1 MPFKQPYTHPYNE
14 QAVRASAP
22 AVSGVYG
29 IYSRHGSEQDW
40 IYVGESQDIQARLI
54 EHLQGK
60 GPEDACIRS
69 YSPTSFTYE
78 AVEEKRRV
86 GRQDELILELHPVC
100 NEKLG

>member
-1 MPFKQPYTHPYNE
+1 MPFKQPYSHAYSEPS
-14 QAVRASAP
+14 VRASAP

-29 IYSRHGSEQDW
+29 IYCRRGSEQDW
-40 IYVGESQDIQARLI
+40 IYVGESQDILGRLL

-60 GPEDACIRS
+60 GPEDACIVS
-69 YSPTSFTYE
+69 HSPTSFTYE

-86 GRQDELILELHPVC
+86 ARQDELILELHPAC